1 MATKKQILE
10 DVFDMLNGNTN
21 HITPEQ
27 FRDKYDCELDYQ
39 NNILTVT
46 STDNEEEY
54 AVLSLQ

>member
-1 MATKKQILE
+1 MTTSQQILE
-10 DVFDMLNGNTN
+10 DVFDVLNGNTN
-21 HITPEQ
+21 YITPEQ

-46 STDNEEEY
+46 LTGNEEEY